1 MQASHLRVAVA
12 EGPGARHALAR
23 RLLPRHAGPA
33 MHSLSQARNLSQ
45 IQFGFHNFVTNLY
58 LDLQVP
64 ADQVP
69 LSASEEGGRHGDVC
83 SRARHAQHRLFCIS
97 HVDRILTG
105 ILNKFS
111 IFIVII
117 LRISISR

>member
-1 MQASHLRVAVA
+1 MQASHLRVAAA

-33 MHSLSQARNLSQ
+33 MHSLPQARNLSQ
-45 IQFGFHNFVTNLY
+45 IQFGFHNFLTNLY

-69 LSASEEGGRHGDVC
+69 LPASEEGGRHGDLC
-83 SRARHAQHRLFCIS
+83 SRPRVAQHRLFWIPY
-97 HVDRILTG
+97 VDRLLTG
-105 ILNKFS
+105 ILTIFS
-111 IFIVII
+111 MQ
-117 LRISISR
+117 LL